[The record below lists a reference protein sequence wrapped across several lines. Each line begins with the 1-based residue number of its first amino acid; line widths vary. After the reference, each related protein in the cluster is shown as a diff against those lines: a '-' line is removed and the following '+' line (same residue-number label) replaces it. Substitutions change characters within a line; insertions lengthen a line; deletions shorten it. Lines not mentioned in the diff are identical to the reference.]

1 MVGEAASG
9 STIAADM
16 TASVSTIASADA
28 FAAETANSALG
39 SKTSFFGEAS
49 VEDELPPD
57 HPAAAAAAFWRAVG
71 VSLVAASVS
80 ETWAISS
87 ERDSGAED
95 GGVSEVLDSTLFAS
109 TLAVS
114 EWARRSTFAAMV
126 WGGAEATV
134 VTAAGFTVTV
144 VPTADVGFA
153 FG

>member
-39 SKTSFFGEAS
+39 SKTSFFGDAS

-71 VSLVAASVS
+71 LSGTGTSVTVVSAV
-80 ETWAISS
+80 SS
-87 ERDSGAED
+87 EPDSEAED
-95 GGVSEVLDSTLFAS
+95 GAVWEVLGSTLFAS

-114 EWARRSTFAAMV
+114 EWARGSTFAAMV
-126 WGGAEATV
+126 WGGAEVTV
-134 VTAAGFTVTV
+134 VTAAGFTGTV
-144 VPTADVGFA
+144 VPAADVGFA
-153 FG
+153 FC